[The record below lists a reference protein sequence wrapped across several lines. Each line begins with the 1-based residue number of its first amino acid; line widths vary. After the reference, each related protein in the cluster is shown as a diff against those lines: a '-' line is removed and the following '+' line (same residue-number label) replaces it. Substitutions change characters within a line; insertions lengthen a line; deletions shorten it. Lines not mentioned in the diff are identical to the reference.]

1 MMAHGRWPTSP
12 IIGAVKPMKVK
23 KYIYISKLG
32 VTRMTSKRGSPNP
45 DEIELE
51 LNLEIPKKLFERRSP
66 KVNVVLPDPPSDE
79 TAGIKVEAIP
89 SEEW

>member
-1 MMAHGRWPTSP
+1 MTSRSTAS
-12 IIGAVKPMKVK
+12 IIGAIKPMRVK
-23 KYIYISKLG
+23 KYVYISKLG

-66 KVNVVLPDPPSDE
+66 KIDIKLPEPSSDE
-79 TAGIKVEAIP
+79 TAGIKVDVIP